1 MQFPFL
7 CITKLP
13 LRKDIDTMKLCV
25 LANLY
30 AKKSLDE
37 ALSILKSKGVEAV
50 EIGCGGYPGKD
61 HADPD
66 VLLNDEAA
74 FAEWIA
80 TFKKYDIELAALAC
94 HVNPVH
100 PDAEIAAAHDRDLR
114 NAILLAEKAGVETV
128 ITFSGCPGDHPGAKY
143 PNWVTCPWP
152 EDFLAVLD
160 YQWNDVLIPY
170 WKDLAAFAEAHN
182 VKKIALELHPGFC
195 CYNTESLLKLRA
207 AVGPVI
213 GANFDPSHLVWQG
226 MEVAAAIRMLGDAI
240 YHVHAKDNKVDAI
253 NTAKIGVLD
262 TKHYGDELNRS
273 WVFRALGYGHDV
285 SWWKDL
291 VSNLRLVGYDGVL
304 SIEHEDSLMSIDEGL
319 DKAVSVLKEA
329 IMHDPKPTTMAWA

>member
-1 MQFPFL
+1 
-7 CITKLP
+7 
-13 LRKDIDTMKLCV
+13 MKLCV

-30 AKKSLDE
+30 GAKPLDE
-37 ALSILKSKGVEAV
+37 TLSILKGLGVEAV
-50 EIGCGGYPGKD
+50 EIGCGGYPGKA

-66 VLLNDEAA
+66 VLLNDEKA
-74 FAEWIA
+74 FEEWIN

-94 HVNPVH
+94 HGNPVH
-100 PDAEIAAAHDRDLR
+100 PDKEIAAGYDRDLR

-152 EDFLAVLD
+152 EDFLAILD
-160 YQWNDVLIPY
+160 YQWNEVLIPY
-170 WKDLAAFAEAHN
+170 WTELVAFANAHG

-195 CYNTESLLKLRA
+195 CYNTESLLKLRK
-207 AVGPVI
+207 AVGPTI
-213 GANFDPSHLVWQG
+213 GANFDPSHLIWQG
-226 MEVAAAIRMLGDAI
+226 MEPAAAIRELGDAI
-240 YHVHAKDNKVDAI
+240 YHVHAKDVKVDPI
-253 NTAKIGVLD
+253 NTARIGVLD
-262 TKHYGDELNRS
+262 TKHYGDELNRA

-319 DKAVSVLKEA
+319 KKAVAVLDEA
-329 IMHDPKPTTMAWA
+329 IMRDPKPSTMSWA